1 MFSNLG
7 LSFDT
12 SFKGDFNLSDNFV
25 SRDLENEFIF
35 TGAQI
40 LNRKIFQSVNKEI
53 FSMNAIWDILIQKG
67 NLIGIESHQK
77 FYHVNTKHTY
87 DQILKL
93 KSID

>member
-1 MFSNLG
+1 M
-7 LSFDT
+7 
-12 SFKGDFNLSDNFV
+12 

-77 FYHVNTKHTY
+77 FYHVNTKYTY